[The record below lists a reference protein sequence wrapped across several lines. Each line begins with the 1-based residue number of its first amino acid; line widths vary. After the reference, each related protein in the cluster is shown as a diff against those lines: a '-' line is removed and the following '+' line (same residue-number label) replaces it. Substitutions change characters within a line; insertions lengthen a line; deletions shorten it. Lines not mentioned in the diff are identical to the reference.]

1 MLYSPIDPDS
11 PCGEFLRQVALII
24 WDEAG
29 MANWAAFGC
38 IDDACRRVMRINK
51 PFSGK
56 TVVLLSDFRQTC
68 PVIRHGSRLQVVD
81 ACIQRSILWPNFAIH
96 C

>member
-1 MLYSPIDPDS
+1 KIPVNECNEMLYSPIDPDS

-38 IDDACRRVMRINK
+38 VDDVCMRQ
-51 PFSGK
+51 
-56 TVVLLSDFRQTC
+56 LC
-68 PVIRHGSRLQVVD
+68 
-81 ACIQRSILWPNFAIH
+81 
-96 C
+96 